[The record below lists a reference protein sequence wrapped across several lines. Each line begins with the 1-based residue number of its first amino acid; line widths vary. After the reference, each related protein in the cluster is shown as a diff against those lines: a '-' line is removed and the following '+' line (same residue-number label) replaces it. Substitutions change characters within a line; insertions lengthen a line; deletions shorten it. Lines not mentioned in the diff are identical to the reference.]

1 MASIEGRLPEALMRF
16 FVNRSDCFCVQKR
29 DGGFVKV
36 DQPLTVEFVNKHLMG
51 EWTVG
56 AYQLDPDNTVK
67 WLCFDLDP
75 EKLVD
80 PEQAAKK
87 IIRVCFEKRK
97 EEDGV
102 ERPRIW
108 PHSLLLEASRY
119 PDPSYHVWV
128 LFNVPTY
135 AKVARWLGYRI
146 LELGNL
152 TPKEVEVFPKQ
163 SELSPERPY
172 GNFVKLPLG
181 KHQAANK
188 WSRVLDPE
196 TFQPLPNEALLECFG
211 IAFSEADL
219 AKITAFK
226 EKDSVQVS
234 LKLADFL
241 MPLPSGEE
249 QRAAEFLA
257 KYWARGRR
265 NRLEM
270 AFLGYCLKRGVSYE
284 SARRIIERVCDL
296 TNDEE
301 RAARLQL
308 VDYHYKNRRG
318 LGGQL
323 AGVSLIR
330 EVVKEELS

>member
-1 MASIEGRLPEALMRF
+1 MARLSEALMRF
-16 FVNRSDCFCVQKR
+16 FVNRTDCFCIQKR
-29 DGGFVKV
+29 DGGFVKAN
-36 DQPLTVEFVNKHLMG
+36 QPLTVEFVDKHLMG

-56 AYQLDPDNTVK
+56 AYQLGLDNTVK

-75 EKLVD
+75 EKLTD
-80 PEQAAKK
+80 PEQAAEK
-87 IIRVCFEKRK
+87 IINVCFERRR
-97 EEDGV
+97 EADGV

-108 PHSLLLEASRY
+108 SHSLLLEASRY

-146 LELGNL
+146 LELASL
-152 TPKEVEVFPKQ
+152 SPKDVEVFPKQ

-188 WSRVLDPE
+188 WSRLLDPE
-196 TFQPLPNEALLECFG
+196 TFEPLPNEALLDCFG
-211 IAFSEADL
+211 IAFSEAEL
-219 AKITAFK
+219 SKIMAFP

-234 LKLADFL
+234 LKLSDFL
-241 MPLPSGEE
+241 MSLPSEEE

-257 KYWARGRR
+257 KYWVKGRR
-265 NRLEM
+265 NQLEM

-284 SARRIIERVCDL
+284 SARRIIERVCNL

-301 RAARLQL
+301 RAARIKL

-330 EVVKEELS
+330 EIVKEMIS

>member
-1 MASIEGRLPEALMRF
+1 MDKTRLSETLIRF
-16 FVNRSDCFCVQKR
+16 FVNRADCFCIQKR
-29 DGGFVKV
+29 DGSFVKV
-36 DQPLTVEFVNKHLMG
+36 DQPLTAEFVNKHLMG

-56 AYQLDPDNTVK
+56 AYQLGLDNTVK
-67 WLCFDLDP
+67 WLCQDLDP
-75 EKLVD
+75 EKLAD

-87 IIRVCFEKRK
+87 IINVCFEKRK
-97 EEDGV
+97 EADGV

-108 PHSLLLEASRY
+108 PHGLLLEASRY
-119 PDPSYHVWV
+119 PDPSYHIWI
-128 LFNVPTY
+128 LFNMPTY

-146 LELGNL
+146 LELASL
-152 TPKEVEVFPKQ
+152 SPKNVEVFPKQ

-181 KHQAANK
+181 KHQVANK
-188 WSRVLDPE
+188 WSKLLDPE
-196 TFQPLPNEALLECFG
+196 TFEPLSNEALLECFG
-211 IAFSEADL
+211 IAFSEAEL

-257 KYWARGRR
+257 KYWIKGRR
-265 NRLEM
+265 NQLEM

-284 SARRIIERVCDL
+284 SARRIVERVCDL
-296 TNDEE
+296 TGDEE
-301 RAARLQL
+301 KAARLRL
-308 VDYHYKNRRG
+308 VDYHYKSRRG

-323 AGVSLIR
+323 AGLSLIR

>member
-1 MASIEGRLPEALMRF
+1 MARLSEALMRF
-16 FVNRSDCFCVQKR
+16 FVNRTDCFCIQKR
-29 DGGFVKV
+29 NGSFVKV
-36 DQPLTVEFVNKHLMG
+36 DQPLTVEFVNKHLVG
-51 EWTVG
+51 ECTLG
-56 AYQLDPDNTVK
+56 AYQLGLDTTVK

-75 EKLVD
+75 EKLTD

-87 IIRVCFEKRK
+87 IINVCFARCK
-97 EEDGV
+97 EADGV

-146 LELGNL
+146 LELASL
-152 TPKEVEVFPKQ
+152 SPKDVEVFPKQ
-163 SELSPERPY
+163 IELTPERPY

-188 WSRVLDPE
+188 WSRLLDPE
-196 TFQPLPNEALLECFG
+196 TFEHLPNEALLDCFG
-211 IAFSEADL
+211 IAFSEAEL
-219 AKITAFK
+219 SKIMAFPEK
-226 EKDSVQVS
+226 ESVQVP
-234 LKLADFL
+234 LKLSDFL
-241 MPLPSGEE
+241 TSLPSEEE

-257 KYWARGRR
+257 KYWVKGRR

-284 SARRIIERVCDL
+284 SARRIIERVCQL
-296 TNDEE
+296 TGDEE
-301 RAARLQL
+301 KATRLRL

-323 AGVSLIR
+323 VGVSLIR
-330 EVVKEELS
+330 EIVKEMVS